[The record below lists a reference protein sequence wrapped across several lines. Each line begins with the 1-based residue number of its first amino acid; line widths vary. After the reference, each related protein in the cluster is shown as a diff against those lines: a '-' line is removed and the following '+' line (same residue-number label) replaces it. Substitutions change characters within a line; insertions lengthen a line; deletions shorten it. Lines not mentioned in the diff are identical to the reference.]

1 MESTLANEISLV
13 DSCKEDFEQV
23 LRRPIETAPFIRIYP
38 RLEGWEGSL
47 RQIAD
52 LGASKGDLA
61 HKET

>member
-1 MESTLANEISLV
+1 MRTI
-13 DSCKEDFEQV
+13 KTYFKG
-23 LRRPIETAPFIRIYP
+23 APFYNAFIRTYP